1 LRFVVLSIGT
11 SQTKDPQL
19 HIPNRTSTEKII
31 MNAKKILLAFDG
43 STQSLNAA
51 ELCWELAAKHPI
63 RLTAQHVVN
72 TVGLWQL
79 LNFEL
84 PGLTGSGPYIAAHE
98 AMGKELRSIGE
109 TLVSIYDAK
118 AQTHG
123 FPGQCVLDEGD
134 AISEVQ
140 RRSVVHDMVVVGHH
154 PYTPQADTAA
164 VGKDGQMPRYLTH
177 FSMAEA
183 LARVIDKPLL
193 VVQAQCRPWQRLK
206 LILHGN
212 EGIEPSFRA
221 AADLAAFFDLPLEVT
236 NYFQGEESVEDLP
249 DLTAL
254 VKEASRLYPDLEL
267 KTGRAKLWP
276 TDGDSHMA
284 QVDCAED
291 SLVMIPTFSSM
302 AGRQSIFGTTPE
314 LFVRY
319 CGVSSLLFWPA
330 DAKVAGQKIGVPRA
344 ALSN

>member
-1 LRFVVLSIGT
+1 
-11 SQTKDPQL
+11 
-19 HIPNRTSTEKII
+19 
-31 MNAKKILLAFDG
+31 MNSKKILLAFDG

-109 TLVSIYDAK
+109 TLVSIYEAK
-118 AQTHG
+118 SQSHG
-123 FPGQCVLDEGD
+123 HADQCVLDEGD
-134 AISEVQ
+134 AISEVL
-140 RRSVVHDMVVVGHH
+140 RRSRVHDMVVVGHH
-154 PYTPQADTAA
+154 PYTPPA
-164 VGKDGQMPRYLTH
+164 KDGSVGQNGQLPRYLTH

-183 LARVIDKPLL
+183 LACVLDKPLL

-206 LILHGN
+206 LILHGTD
-212 EGIEPSFRA
+212 GIETSFRA
-221 AADLAAFFDLPLEVT
+221 AVELAVFFDLPLEV
-236 NYFQGEESVEDLP
+236 NAFFQGEETVQDLP
-249 DLTAL
+249 DLTEL
-254 VKEASRLYPDLEL
+254 IKESSRLYPDLEL

-276 TDGDSHMA
+276 TDGDTHMA
-284 QVDCAED
+284 LLDCPED
-291 SLVMIPTFSSM
+291 SLVMIPTFLSG
-302 AGRQSIFGTTPE
+302 AERRSIFGTAPD

-319 CGVSSLLFWPA
+319 CGVSSLLFWPVGVETSKQ
-330 DAKVAGQKIGVPRA
+330 KVDLPTAVVSK
-344 ALSN
+344 